1 MSGPWLVKLRTII
14 YADRFELVLTNRNTS
29 ECTVIPLDDDE
40 LAVVG
45 FEFADALMQRH
56 AHRKRLARQQ
66 VPPNAALHD
75 DPPQHIGQHQQAAE

>member
-56 AHRKRLARQQ
+56 AYQKRLSRQQ
-66 VPPNAALHD
+66 SPE
-75 DPPQHIGQHQQAAE
+75 HIGQHQEAAE